1 MYKGFSPTGGLT
13 NQYILMKNV
22 FIAII
27 LSLVSILSASSVRA
41 DYGQYGQYDGG
52 ASSYSIIV
60 DKMVMTGN
68 QTKGGQAVYVD
79 NLSPS
84 DPRFAPGAQVTF
96 QVKVKNTS
104 DITLSNI
111 QIKDIL
117 PNWVDAVEGPGEYDA
132 NTRTISWTYPELKSG
147 EGKLEKITVQ
157 IKPQDQ
163 LPADQG
169 LMCMNNKATA
179 KTDNV
184 YDEDTSQFC
193 LEKQV
198 TMTTKGGQPV
208 TTTPDAGAPLLAFGA
223 LNMLGLGAGLWM
235 KKKA

>member
-1 MYKGFSPTGGLT
+1 MKKILIAT
-13 NQYILMKNV
+13 ILMFV
-22 FIAII
+22 TI
-27 LSLVSILSASSVRA
+27 LNTSVVMAGSS
-41 DYGQYGQYDGG
+41 QYGQYDGG
-52 ASSYSIIV
+52 TPNYSIIV

-68 QTKGGQAVYVD
+68 QTKGGQEVYVD

-96 QVKVKNTS
+96 QIKVKNTS
-104 DITLSNI
+104 DVSLYNI
-111 QIKDIL
+111 QVKDIL
-117 PNWVDAVEGPGEYDA
+117 PEWVDAVEGPGDYDGS
-132 NTRTISWTYPELKSG
+132 TRTISWTYPELKSG

-163 LPADQG
+163 LPADKG

-179 KTDNV
+179 KADNA

-198 TMTTKGGQPV
+198 TMTTKGGQPIK
-208 TTTPDAGAPLLAFGA
+208 TTPDAGAPLLAFGA
-223 LNMLGLGAGLWM
+223 LNMLGLGAGIWL
-235 KKKA
+235 KKRA

>member
-1 MYKGFSPTGGLT
+1 MFVGVL
-13 NQYILMKNV
+13 N
-22 FIAII
+22 
-27 LSLVSILSASSVRA
+27 ASVVMAGSS
-41 DYGQYGQYDGG
+41 QYGQYDGG
-52 ASSYSIIV
+52 TPNYSIIV

-68 QTKGGQAVYVD
+68 QTKGGQEVYVD

-104 DITLSNI
+104 DSTLKNI
-111 QIKDIL
+111 QVKDIL
-117 PNWVDAVEGPGEYDA
+117 PTWVDAIEGPGEYDA
-132 NTRTISWTYPELKSG
+132 NSRTISWTYPELKSG
-147 EGKLEKITVQ
+147 EGKMEKIIVQ

-179 KTDNV
+179 KSDTV
-184 YDEDTSQFC
+184 YDEDTAQFC

-198 TMTTKGGQPV
+198 TLTTKGGQPIK
-208 TTTPDAGAPLLAFGA
+208 TTPDAGAPLLAFGA
-223 LNMLGLGAGLWM
+223 LNMLGLGAGLYLR
-235 KKKA
+235 KKA

>member
-1 MYKGFSPTGGLT
+1 MKK
-13 NQYILMKNV
+13 IL
-22 FIAII
+22 IAT
-27 LSLVSILSASSVRA
+27 LFMFVSVLNASTVMAGSS
-41 DYGQYGQYDGG
+41 QYGQYDGG
-52 ASSYSIIV
+52 TPNYSIIV

-68 QTKGGQAVYVD
+68 QTKGGQEVYVD

-84 DPRFAPGAQVTF
+84 DPRFAPGAQVIF

-104 DITLSNI
+104 DVSLYNI
-111 QIKDIL
+111 QVKDIL
-117 PNWVDAVEGPGEYDA
+117 PEWVDAVEGPGDYDGS
-132 NTRTISWTYPELKSG
+132 TRTISWTYPELKSG

-179 KTDNV
+179 KADNA

-198 TMTTKGGQPV
+198 TMTTKGGQPIK
-208 TTTPDAGAPLLAFGA
+208 TTPDAGAPLLAFGA
-223 LNMLGLGAGLWM
+223 LNMLGLGAGIWL
-235 KKKA
+235 KKRA

>member
-1 MYKGFSPTGGLT
+1 MKKILIAT
-13 NQYILMKNV
+13 ILMFV
-22 FIAII
+22 TI
-27 LSLVSILSASSVRA
+27 LNTSVVMAGSS
-41 DYGQYGQYDGG
+41 QYGQYDGG
-52 ASSYSIIV
+52 TPNYSIIV

-68 QTKGGQAVYVD
+68 QTKGGQEVYVD

-96 QVKVKNTS
+96 QIKVKNTS
-104 DITLSNI
+104 DVSLYNI
-111 QIKDIL
+111 HVNDIL
-117 PNWVDAVEGPGEYDA
+117 PEWVDAVEGPGDYDGS
-132 NTRTISWTYPELKSG
+132 TRTISWTYPELKSG

-163 LPADQG
+163 LPADKG

-179 KTDNV
+179 KTDNA

-208 TTTPDAGAPLLAFGA
+208 NSTPEAGAPLLAFGA
-223 LNMLGLGAGLWM
+223 LNMLGLGAGIWL
-235 KKKA
+235 KKRA